1 MEKELKGEYID
12 ELMNMR
18 DEELE
23 KIFQQLNLVEI
34 EDLILKVK
42 EGVE

>member
-12 ELMNMR
+12 KLMNMS

-34 EDLILKVK
+34 EDLIL
-42 EGVE
+42 

>member
-12 ELMNMR
+12 ELMNMS

>member
-12 ELMNMR
+12 KLMNMS

>member
-1 MEKELKGEYID
+1 MKKELKGEYID
-12 ELMNMR
+12 ELMNMS

>member
-12 ELMNMR
+12 KLMNMR

>member
-12 ELMNMR
+12 KLMNMS

-23 KIFQQLNLVEI
+23 KMFQQLNLVEI

>member
-12 ELMNMR
+12 KLMNMSE
-18 DEELE
+18 EELE

-34 EDLILKVK
+34 EDLNLKVK